1 MVYGASGTHVKS
13 WWQWKCEFEIR
24 QRPLSD
30 IDILKDQLQAGSQ
43 GRVSSR
49 DSSFPNIFPHHHA
62 LLFHLFKGHSI

>member
-30 IDILKDQLQAGSQ
+30 MDILKDQLQAGSQ
-43 GRVSSR
+43 GR
-49 DSSFPNIFPHHHA
+49 DSSFPNIFPHRHA
-62 LLFHLFKGHSI
+62 LLFHIFKGHSI